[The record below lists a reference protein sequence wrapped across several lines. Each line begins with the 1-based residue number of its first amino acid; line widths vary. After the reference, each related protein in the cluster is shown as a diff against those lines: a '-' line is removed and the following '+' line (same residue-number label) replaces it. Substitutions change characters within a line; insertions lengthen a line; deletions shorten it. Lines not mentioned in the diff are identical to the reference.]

1 MTSYYLITEPARRTS
16 LRVDIPRD
24 VHPDE
29 ALQAWAAKHD
39 ADTLAAWQAE
49 CDAGNHDSFA
59 SYYAD
64 ASGDDVQLVEE
75 R

>member
-1 MTSYYLITEPARRTS
+1 MTSYFLITEPARRTS
-16 LRVDIPRD
+16 IRVDVPRG

-29 ALQAWAAKHD
+29 ALQAWAETRD
-39 ADTLAAWQAE
+39 AETLAAWKAE

-59 SYYAD
+59 SYLAD